1 MMNKMGYG
9 HSFIHIF
16 IIFIF
21 LIFTIYMLD
30 IKTKK
35 NNTRLFK
42 YNFRNDDFLLAFNPF
57 LMIPFLNENNQ
68 YYVIPVILVN
78 LLYWTRKNL
87 ITFLLDSIFAI
98 FFINMVFKKCFT
110 NEIYLLPFI
119 LTIIG
124 LFFLYKSNQNIL
136 QNKRQFF
143 YHIIFRLCFFIIFL
157 ISEF

>member
-1 MMNKMGYG
+1 
-9 HSFIHIF
+9 
-16 IIFIF
+16 
-21 LIFTIYMLD
+21 MLN

-35 NNTRLFK
+35 DNTRLFR
-42 YNFRNDDFLLAFNPF
+42 YNFRNDDFLLALNPF

-68 YYVIPVILVN
+68 YYVIPVILFN

-87 ITFLLDSIFAI
+87 ITFLFDSIFAI
-98 FFINMVFKKCFT
+98 FFINMVFKKCYI

-119 LTIIG
+119 LTIMG

-136 QNKRQFF
+136 QNKRQIFH
-143 YHIIFRLCFFIIFL
+143 HIIFRLCFFIIFL

>member
-1 MMNKMGYG
+1 
-9 HSFIHIF
+9 
-16 IIFIF
+16 
-21 LIFTIYMLD
+21 MLD

-98 FFINMVFKKCFT
+98 CFINMVFKKCFT
-110 NEIYLLPFI
+110 NEIYLLPII